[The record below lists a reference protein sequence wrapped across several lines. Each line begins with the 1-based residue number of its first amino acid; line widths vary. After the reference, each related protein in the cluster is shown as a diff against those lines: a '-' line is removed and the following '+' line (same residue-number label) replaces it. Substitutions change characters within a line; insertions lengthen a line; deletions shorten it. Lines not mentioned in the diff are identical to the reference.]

1 MLIDKD
7 KKRKTMNTI
16 CKITTLFGL
25 FLTLSVT
32 VYGQSSGTSPC
43 AQGNEQPT
51 DTIPSKPDPHPSDST
66 NVPVYDPYDPN
77 EIIGTRG
84 YDALGDT
91 LQWVAVT
98 ASLPYTIYFEN
109 DPELATAAAQKVEVR
124 HRLHAKADIST
135 FAIGAFGF
143 GSHVFTVEG
152 NRSSY
157 QQRLDLTQDMGIY
170 VDVVAGIDIVAGEAF
185 WILQSIDP
193 ATGLPPQGTQQ
204 GFLPVNDENHSG
216 EGYVS
221 FTIRPKANACVTG
234 DELTASASIV
244 FDINE
249 AIPTNV
255 WHNTVD
261 ALPPTTQLTGQEGND
276 NEVQLQ
282 FSGTDDEGG
291 CGIKQYKLYVS
302 DNYGAYS
309 LYNTYP
315 TGSEAVFPTEYD
327 HCYRFFCL
335 GEDNVGNLEEIKET
349 AEYEFG
355 NYNLLITVAAS
366 PEEGGTVGGGNAYVY
381 GSNATLT
388 AIPNL
393 GYTFVNWTKNNEVVS
408 TNPTYC
414 FTVTEAGGYVANF
427 MLNSYDIFAT
437 AEPTEG
443 GSVTGAG
450 IYYHFETCT
459 LTAIANDGYI
469 FTNWTKDGTQVSD
482 NPSYS
487 FTVTE
492 AGNYVANFQQNCTVI
507 VASNPTMGGTVS
519 GGGIYDVGATVTLTA
534 TANAGYTFL
543 SWTANGAMLSTS
555 PTCTF
560 TVTGNT
566 SCVARFYSGDAA
578 LQISP
583 FTSGWNWYSTYIGQE
598 SIDGLAQLEGNLG
611 SSGIQIKS
619 QQQYVNYYEGM
630 GWMGMLS
637 SINNESTYKIKTSAP
652 CVVEMIGE
660 ETTSAAHPITIG
672 PGWNWIG
679 YPVNASM
686 SITDALSGIEPS
698 NGDQLKAQ
706 NGYANYYEGMGWM
719 GTLSTITP
727 SMGLLYKSYGSGAF
741 TLVYPTGT
749 KGETLV
755 ENITSEN
762 NYWVPDMHAYPDNMT
777 VTAVVELDD
786 NELQSDHYE
795 LAAFANGE
803 CRGSVRLMYI
813 EALNRYIAFLTIVGE
828 EVEPLSFSL
837 YDTQTGEEIYD
848 AQENLNFSNNATV
861 GDVRTPYVIHFRG
874 LTGTDEWANNIHV
887 FPNPVA
893 RGENVSLGSTEGIGK
908 VQVEIINSL
917 GVVVQ
922 TLRATSVQTIAAP
935 DVAGVYT
942 LRITAEG
949 KGTCYRKLVVR

>member
-1 MLIDKD
+1 MNKKAILSCVLIL
-7 KKRKTMNTI
+7 
-16 CKITTLFGL
+16 TTLCMF
-25 FLTLSVT
+25 SQNSNT
-32 VYGQSSGTSPC
+32 VDPC
-43 AQGNEQPT
+43 SQGSCQPT
-51 DTIPSKPDPHPSDST
+51 DTIPSKPDPYPSDST
-66 NVPVYDPYDPN
+66 DIPVQVPVDPN
-77 EIIGTRG
+77 EIIGTKG

-91 LQWVAVT
+91 LQWVAAT

-157 QQRLDLTQDMGIY
+157 QQRLDLTQDIGIY
-170 VDVVAGIDIVAGEAF
+170 VDVVAGIDIVSGEAF

-221 FTIRPKANACVTG
+221 FTIKPKANACITG

-255 WHNTVD
+255 WYNTVD
-261 ALPPTTQLTGQEGND
+261 ALPPTTQLTGSDNGN
-276 NEVQLQ
+276 NEVLLQ
-282 FSGTDDEGG
+282 FSGQDDEGG

-335 GEDNVGNLEEIKET
+335 GEDNVGNVEEIKET

-543 SWTANGAMLSTS
+543 YWTANGAMLSTS

-637 SINNESTYKIKTSAP
+637 SINNESTYKVKTSAP

-672 PGWNWIG
+672 SGWNWIG
-679 YPVNASM
+679 YPVNTSM
-686 SITDALSGIEPS
+686 SVTSALSGITPT

-706 NGYANYYEGMGWM
+706 NGYANYYNNLGWM

-727 SMGLLYKSYGSGAF
+727 GMGLLYKSNGNGNY
-741 TLVYPTGT
+741 TLVYPTST
-749 KGETLV
+749 KGETLA
-755 ENITSEN
+755 ENITADN
-762 NYWVPDMHAYPDNMT
+762 NHWVPDMHAYSDNMT

-786 NELQSDHYE
+786 EELQSDSYE
-795 LAAFANGE
+795 LAAFADGE

-874 LTGTDEWANNIHV
+874 ITGTDEWANNIHV